1 MAYGI
6 PRHILAS
13 ASIAANRQ
21 GGTFDDEFCTGAL
34 STYHGGYTTH
44 SVTSLAPST
53 DDAFL
58 EPRTITEPLFVLHY
72 AAF

>member
-6 PRHILAS
+6 RRHKTAGFG
-13 ASIAANRQ
+13 IAANQR

-34 STYHGGYTTH
+34 STYHRDG
-44 SVTSLAPST
+44 TSPVSMT

-58 EPRTITEPLFVLHY
+58 EPRAITEPLFVLHS